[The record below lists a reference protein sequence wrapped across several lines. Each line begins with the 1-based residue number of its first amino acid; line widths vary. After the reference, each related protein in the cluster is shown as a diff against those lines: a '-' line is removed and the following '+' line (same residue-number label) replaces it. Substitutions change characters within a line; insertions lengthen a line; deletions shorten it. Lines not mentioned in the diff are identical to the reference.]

1 MQNYIARSIESKIRE
16 RLLGAPRKL
25 IVLYGPR
32 QVGKTTLVEHI
43 LHQIPDKRIKRLN
56 ADSAPI
62 TDILSS
68 RNPEKLRLYLSDA
81 DILFI
86 DEAQRIPEIGLNLKI
101 IHDQLPELRV
111 LITGSSSLDLANL
124 TEEPLTGRTWSCKL
138 YPFSAQELAAHFGI
152 AEYDLRLEE
161 WLIFGSYPE
170 TLLWSSSHEKAR
182 SLIELSNSYLY
193 KDVLELA
200 NIRHSAKIRDL
211 LKLLSFQIGS
221 EVSYHELALKTG
233 LNTQTVERYI
243 NLLEKAFVLKVVG
256 GFSRNLRKEIS
267 RKKKIYFYDLGIRNA
282 LINRFAPLNL
292 RDDIGALWENFLF
305 MERIKYIENNFL
317 QANHYFWRLKTGAE
331 LDLIEEENGQITA
344 FEFKFSKSKSKTAP
358 PSSWQQAYPKATFQT
373 ITRDNY
379 LAFAGVGGE

>member
-25 IVLYGPR
+25 IILYGPR

-56 ADSAPI
+56 ADSTPI

-161 WLIFGSYPE
+161 WLVFGSYPE

-182 SLIELSNSYLY
+182 SLIELSSAYLY

-200 NIRHSAKIRDL
+200 NIRHSSKIRDL

-317 QANHYFWRLKTGAE
+317 PANHYFWRLKTGAE
-331 LDLIEEENGQITA
+331 LDLIEEQNGQITA
-344 FEFKFSKSKSKTAP
+344 FEFKFSKSKSKTTP
-358 PSSWQQAYPKATFQT
+358 PPSWQQAYPKATFQT

-379 LAFAGVGGE
+379 LAFAGVRG